1 MDCVGQRGPPAG
13 MGGVRMK
20 AKKKPYVEAMDLV
33 RAATIVSVVAVHSTW
48 YTANGGHWISSGA
61 LLSLMHFTREAFMAL
76 TGFVLTYSLFG
87 KKLQWK
93 SVWIKRYKLVLFPY
107 MIWSAAYMLIFGTFA
122 GVGAFFLM
130 YGKNLLDGG
139 AWFQLYYLLI
149 TMQFYLILPGFLML
163 MRVAKKH
170 PWWVLGAAV
179 VFQLALM
186 TYDQYGIGPHAGG
199 LNTYMGEEV
208 WTYTLY
214 FVMGGIGA
222 VHWQAIRQWL
232 ATHFRTVLTWTA
244 MAAGVMLAEFFLE
257 TYLGHNMAMG
267 DAVLQP
273 AMVPWSMMIIVLL
286 SAIGIRYETRRQTQP
301 HYGQLIKRIADLS
314 FGIYL
319 VHPMILEWW
328 AWLLSKFYLYSPSY
342 LLDAITVILLVS
354 ISMLGMGLIGKTPF
368 SPWLIGRS
376 ALTTTRSERAGS
388 EVVSPRHL

>member
-1 MDCVGQRGPPAG
+1 MEGIQVS
-13 MGGVRMK
+13 V
-20 AKKKPYVEAMDLV
+20 KKKSYVEAMDLV
-33 RAATIVSVVAVHSTW
+33 RAVTIVSVVAVHSTW
-48 YTANGGHWISSGA
+48 YTANGGGWVSSGA
-61 LLSLMHFTREAFMAL
+61 ILSLMHFTREAFMAL
-76 TGFVLTYSLFG
+76 TGFVLTYSLYG

-149 TMQFYLILPGFLML
+149 TMQFYLILPLFLVL

-170 PWWVLGAAV
+170 PWWVLGVAI
-179 VFQLALM
+179 VFQLGLM
-186 TYDQYGIGPHAGG
+186 AYDQYGIGPHPGG
-199 LNTYMGEEV
+199 LNLYTGEEV
-208 WTYTLY
+208 WTYTVY

-222 VHWQAIRQWL
+222 LHWQPIRAWL
-232 ATHFRTVLTWTA
+232 STHFRTVLTWTA
-244 MAAGVMLAEFFLE
+244 VAAGIMLAEFFLQ

-286 SAIGIRYETRRQTQP
+286 SAIGVRYEARRQVKP

-328 AWLLSKFYLYSPSY
+328 AWLLSKFYLYNPSY
-342 LLDAITVILLVS
+342 ILDVITIALLVTL
-354 ISMLGMGLIGKTPF
+354 SMVAMGLIARTRI

-376 ALTTTRSERAGS
+376 AVRTIRSERTGT
-388 EVVSPRHL
+388 EVAAPRQL